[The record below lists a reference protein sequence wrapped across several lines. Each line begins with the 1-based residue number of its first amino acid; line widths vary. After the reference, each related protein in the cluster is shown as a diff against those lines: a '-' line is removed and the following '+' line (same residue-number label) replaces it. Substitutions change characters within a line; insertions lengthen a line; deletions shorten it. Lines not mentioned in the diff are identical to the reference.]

1 VTEVTLTGKRP
12 RFLVISGLNTHKRTL
27 DHNSEGPRYIEIQ
40 NRGDGP
46 LLQIVDVEEQ
56 DGQCLWAAS
65 VLGRH
70 AQNRKSGCSCCE
82 VRARTMR
89 THVCA
94 RKRVRVRVRAAL
106 RAREWPLC
114 MR

>member
-1 VTEVTLTGKRP
+1 MSLQCV
-12 RFLVISGLNTHKRTL
+12 SGLWARITRKI
-27 DHNSEGPRYIEIQ
+27 DAQ
-40 NRGDGP
+40 NRN
-46 LLQIVDVEEQ
+46 
-56 DGQCLWAAS
+56 
-65 VLGRH
+65 H
-70 AQNRKSGCSCCE
+70 RKSGCSSCE

-106 RAREWPLC
+106 RARVNGLC